1 MDNIQKGEE
10 DFNLIDFDLK
20 KSQEKESLIND
31 KQNTIK
37 PIFQKVGNQSIELK
51 QVNSIDELSAETQ
64 AKIKNLFKPE
74 MKEELKNLIQN
85 VDSQKEI
92 MFDTKNEK
100 SAFGKLSSKDQDVLK
115 EKMAEWN
122 VPQELS
128 NLNASVILSWL
139 NKTIKENN

>member
-1 MDNIQKGEE
+1 MDNIQKDEE

-31 KQNTIK
+31 KQETVK
-37 PIFQKVGNQSIELK
+37 PVFQKVGNQNIELK
-51 QVNSIDELSAETQ
+51 QVNSIDELSEETK
-64 AKIKNLFKPE
+64 AKIKNLFKPA

>member
-1 MDNIQKGEE
+1 
-10 DFNLIDFDLK
+10 
-20 KSQEKESLIND
+20 
-31 KQNTIK
+31 
-37 PIFQKVGNQSIELK
+37 IELK